1 MHDLQW
7 YCKDGPTWQARIS
20 SMSFLCHC
28 GCPLCLCHL
37 PYVYSCFSEFVWFIK
52 NTHIPFCIC
61 CINLYTTLYS
71 KCSHNPPHDV
81 FFHSHNVTLSAQVK
95 ILLRT
100 RNNHIYTIY
109 TTRWSTWWWYLRYL
123 HYQVICVMMLLWY
136 AWKQSFLWRHRG
148 TSQKVHFYDV
158 STAHPFAVLQPYC
171 ERWQHT
177 LGLPSVFTSLWWL
190 MVAMAI
196 GASGTALLWPIACFL
211 LVNPAQSC
219 SATSYL
225 VADCY
230 PGKFGT
236 CPCRQ

>member
-1 MHDLQW
+1 MHVLQW
-7 YCKDGPTWQARIS
+7 YCKDSPTWQARIS

-52 NTHIPFCIC
+52 DTHIPFCIC

-71 KCSHNPPHDV
+71 KCSHNPPNDV
-81 FFHSHNVTLSAQVK
+81 FFHSHNVTLSPQVK

-109 TTRWSTWWWYLRYL
+109 TTRWSTWWWYLCYL
-123 HYQVICVMMLLWY
+123 HYQMIYVMMLLWY

-148 TSQKVHFYDV
+148 TSQKVHLYDV

-171 ERWQHT
+171 DNVATHFGPALSLHQFVMADGGNGNRGFWHC
-177 LGLPSVFTSLWWL
+177 SV
-190 MVAMAI
+190 VAHHMLSA
-196 GASGTALLWPIACFL
+196 
-211 LVNPAQSC
+211 VQSC
-219 SATSYL
+219 TELFSD
-225 VADCY
+225 VI
-230 PGKFGT
+230 PGGWLL
-236 CPCRQ
+236 PR